1 MRLCACEWQVELPRL
16 ARRPLDGAARRVGT
30 ARIRGRLLIYWRDRR
45 GVSSVVLSIDMSATL
60 RWSVA
65 WIDGGRDV
73 EADLPAWQLAEDD
86 VARLLESKGYQIVG
100 RSRTSKGHEYIAVRE
115 TRTMVQVKSQALQ
128 PARSERSRRDFG
140 NGGAP
145 NRQVTVYVDT
155 HGPRPW
161 PMLAVPSRWMDDCSR
176 IRTRRY
182 VELGPGRKLSWSGA
196 QADGLRGCTPANRHS
211 AMSTSAPPGQLQQTF
226 EWMTAR
232 RSLYLYLPP

>member
-1 MRLCACEWQVELPRL
+1 
-16 ARRPLDGAARRVGT
+16 
-30 ARIRGRLLIYWRDRR
+30 
-45 GVSSVVLSIDMSATL
+45 MSATL

-182 VELGPGRKLSWSGA
+182 VELGPGRKLSWSGKVSERLVLA
-196 QADGLRGCTPANRHS
+196 ACRILGELGVEAWNLAAIVAAGERETPAVLRQMAS
-211 AMSTSAPPGQLQQTF
+211 EDARPPSG
-226 EWMTAR
+226 R
-232 RSLYLYLPP
+232 